1 MPLVKSHACP
11 GLGVSVRK
19 EAWAIERLL
28 ALAANRMCHWGG
40 LARQD
45 APRGIFKKTGLVDG
59 LDNEMT
65 KGSVWPLIFICTF
78 FFHKLNC
85 PIFSDIHISLH
96 IQNLVIQVRYTFLKI
111 YPTNKYWV
119 PTVCQPL
126 WQHDEWMK
134 FRQEGLIP
142 FSQGKECSH

>member
-11 GLGVSVRK
+11 GLGGVSEEGGLGHRGAVGFGSQQNVPLR
-19 EAWAIERLL
+19 
-28 ALAANRMCHWGG
+28 G

-45 APRGIFKKTGLVDG
+45 APRGIFKTGLVDG

-65 KGSVWPLIFICTF
+65 NGSVWPLIFICTF

-96 IQNLVIQVRYTFLKI
+96 IQHLVIQVRYTFLKI

-134 FRQEGLIP
+134 FRQAGLIP